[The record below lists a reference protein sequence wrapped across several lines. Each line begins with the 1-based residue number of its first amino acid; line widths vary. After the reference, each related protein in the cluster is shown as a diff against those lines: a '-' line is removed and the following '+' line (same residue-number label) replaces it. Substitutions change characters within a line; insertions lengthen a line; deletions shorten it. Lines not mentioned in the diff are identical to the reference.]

1 MIEIKFS
8 SPAPFHLVALIVR
21 LNPFLTNKKSAN
33 FGLEVPPLPPFGN
46 FPKNRGIWS
55 VIQTLY
61 SHT

>member
-33 FGLEVPPLPPFGN
+33 FGLEVPPLP
-46 FPKNRGIWS
+46 KNRGIWS

>member
-33 FGLEVPPLPPFGN
+33 FGLEVPPPSKKSRN
-46 FPKNRGIWS
+46 MVCNTDS
-55 VIQTLY
+55 V
-61 SHT
+61 

>member
-33 FGLEVPPLPPFGN
+33 FGLEVPPFHHLEIFQKIEEYG
-46 FPKNRGIWS
+46 
-55 VIQTLY
+55 L
-61 SHT
+61 